1 MFEKFENGE
10 KLYFAAGAGDEGR
23 VSEVLAVDG
32 INVNYNSPGG
42 WSPLHVAAG
51 NGYPQIIRLL
61 HQAGAELESRTD
73 AG

>member
-23 VSEVLAVDG
+23 VKELLAWLLALI
-32 INVNYNSPGG
+32 INIM
-42 WSPLHVAAG
+42 VAG
-51 NGYPQIIRLL
+51 PHSTLQGHPHIIRLL